1 VTPRAGTAILGCTSL
16 IALLA
21 AGQAPPDRVGSDQA
35 PSEVV
40 ETTPTAETTEVIDPQ
55 ARRILDRGIEAM
67 GGRSSREAL
76 TSSRSMAV
84 LSMGDGDMSSSF
96 QLLTRKPG
104 LFLTRQSIEG
114 LGEME
119 IGCDGTRGW
128 RKDPPDGLLTE
139 IDIESALEFAGRF
152 DLQALVREIDLRFT
166 EARVLGP
173 ETVEEVPCTVLAM
186 MNGKQAVK
194 VYYEDASGLPRVIEI
209 SEAGRGKSSR
219 RVVIE
224 QWSDPTEMHPM
235 RWMKKLRIEQPRQT
249 IEATYKYVTFDDVS
263 ESTFIAPH
271 ALDATG
277 ARK

>member
-1 VTPRAGTAILGCTSL
+1 MRPRAGTSIFCCTSF
-16 IALLA
+16 IALIA
-21 AGQAPPDRVGSDQA
+21 AGQAPPDRPDGDLT
-35 PSEVV
+35 PSGTEQTTSIV
-40 ETTPTAETTEVIDPQ
+40 EPSEVIDPQ

-84 LSMGDGDMSSSF
+84 LSMGDGDATSSF

-139 IDIESALEFAGRF
+139 IDIESALEFAERF

-166 EARVLGP
+166 EARLLGP
-173 ETVEEVPCTVLAM
+173 ETVEDVPCTVLAM

-194 VYYEDASGLPRVIEI
+194 VYYDDESGLPRVIEI

-224 QWSDPTEMHPM
+224 QWSDPTEMRPM

-249 IEATYKYVTFDDVS
+249 IKANYKYVTFDDVS

-277 ARK
+277 APK